1 MFRIIGVA
9 ALLATITLSA
19 PAQVISIT
27 ASSISQALQF
37 AGLSEALANN
47 TLIKVGVP
55 FTLNGTQTFLIT
67 TNSAGLYVIS
77 TTGPAGT
84 NTFTP
89 PHDLSSF
96 IAQGQ
101 GIVANNNPAN
111 IGYYATN
118 EIDARV
124 GAMYLQNSGQAVA
137 VLSIQKYGLFGYSN
151 VGIGAGIL
159 QGNNS
164 GKSGTA
170 GYFGEID
177 YRKPIGDV
185 AAIGGLIGGY
195 DKWEDKPFVG
205 VKAGLEYRQSAHLG
219 EWLDVSYA
227 YENGN
232 SDRGLLIG
240 GGITYSF

>member
-1 MFRIIGVA
+1 MAAREDDPGNPCSRVPPELCAGARIVVQADGTSKREPMVTPRSFCDACRGLIIACLEELPSAYVRLGA
-9 ALLATITLSA
+9 ALGDPPRTGQQQGRA
-19 PAQVISIT
+19 P
-27 ASSISQALQF
+27 F
-37 AGLSEALANN
+37 GPSEPIRAE
-47 TLIKVGVP
+47 V
-55 FTLNGTQTFLIT
+55 
-67 TNSAGLYVIS
+67 
-77 TTGPAGT
+77 
-84 NTFTP
+84 
-89 PHDLSSF
+89 
-96 IAQGQ
+96 
-101 GIVANNNPAN
+101 
-111 IGYYATN
+111 
-118 EIDARV
+118 DARV